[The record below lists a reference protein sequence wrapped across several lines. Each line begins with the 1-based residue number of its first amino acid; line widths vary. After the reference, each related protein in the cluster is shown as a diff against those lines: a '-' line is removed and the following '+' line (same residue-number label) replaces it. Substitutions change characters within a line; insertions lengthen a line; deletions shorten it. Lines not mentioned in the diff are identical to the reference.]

1 MLSLARQDL
10 HSETSQMG
18 FRSLFVLA
26 KLGFDLR
33 CHYEYLL
40 DEPMPDEFLQ
50 PLQTLADRDVIAFPR
65 P

>member
-1 MLSLARQDL
+1 MLSSVPQNLP
-10 HSETSQMG
+10 SESPHMG

-40 DEPMPDEFLQ
+40 EEPMPDEFRR
-50 PLQTLADRDVIAFPR
+50 PLQALAERDVIAFPR
-65 P
+65 R